1 MVSYCTLKDST
12 FFLLHSVQEEELQ
25 KRKSDLEDQVHQA
38 KRRTLGNI
46 RFIGELFKLKVNIC
60 KTVPQQPAS
69 LNLLTAL
76 MITNFQMLT
85 ESIMH
90 DCIVKLLRRNDEE
103 SFECLCKLLVTI
115 GKDLDHEKGK
125 VTLLRTLFLLN
136 KLISVLL
143 SQCST
148 FEAVT
153 RKSYPL

>member
-1 MVSYCTLKDST
+1 
-12 FFLLHSVQEEELQ
+12 
-25 KRKSDLEDQVHQA
+25 
-38 KRRTLGNI
+38 
-46 RFIGELFKLKVNIC
+46 
-60 KTVPQQPAS
+60 
-69 LNLLTAL
+69 
-76 MITNFQMLT
+76 
-85 ESIMH
+85 MH
-90 DCIVKLLRRNDEE
+90 DCVVKLLRSNDEE
-103 SFECLCKLLVTI
+103 SFEGLCTLLVTI

>member
-1 MVSYCTLKDST
+1 
-12 FFLLHSVQEEELQ
+12 
-25 KRKSDLEDQVHQA
+25 
-38 KRRTLGNI
+38 
-46 RFIGELFKLKVNIC
+46 
-60 KTVPQQPAS
+60 
-69 LNLLTAL
+69 
-76 MITNFQMLT
+76 
-85 ESIMH
+85 MH